1 MGGKVSYTSI
11 KKYEDKAY
19 DKITLRVKKGNR
31 AIIKTAAK
39 AAGETANYYI
49 NMAIKQRLERENAP
63 NAEAFELLMD
73 IEKGPDAETSEP

>member
-19 DKITLRVKKGNR
+19 DKMPLRVKKGNR

-39 AAGETANYYI
+39 AAGETARV
-49 NMAIKQRLERENAP
+49 AQGKRAGE
-63 NAEAFELLMD
+63 EAARD
-73 IEKGPDAETSEP
+73 D